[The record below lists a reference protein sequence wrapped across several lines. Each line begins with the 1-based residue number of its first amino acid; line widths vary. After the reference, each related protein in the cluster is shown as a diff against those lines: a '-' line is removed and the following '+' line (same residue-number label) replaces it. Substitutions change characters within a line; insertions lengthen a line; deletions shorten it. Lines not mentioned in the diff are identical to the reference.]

1 MRGQIYDING
11 KKFFTFGGA
20 ESRDKDFRTPFVS
33 WWPQEM
39 PNYQECMEALNNL
52 ENCGYKVD
60 YIITHCAPSRF
71 EKIIYGEGY
80 KPNSAT
86 EFLDTVCN
94 LVEYKAWYCGHHHLD
109 ADMSDYNISFM
120 YNRVIELNVQD

>member
-1 MRGQIYDING
+1 MRGQIYEING

-39 PNYQECMEALNNL
+39 PNYQEYMEALNNL
-52 ENCGYKVD
+52 ENCEYKVD

-80 KPNSAT
+80 KPNNAT

-109 ADMSDYNISFM
+109 VDMSNYRMSFL
-120 YNRVIELNVQD
+120 YNRIIELNVQD